1 MRTAGGWG
9 DCGWGDS
16 MFPDRYGHTDTEETG
31 E

>member
-1 MRTAGGWG
+1 MRTGGWG
-9 DCGWGDS
+9 DCGWGDG